1 MQWIE
6 QLKQLRSLYFM
17 FICFNLPFSLYE
29 PGINILLEVDKFQI
43 SNGTKMIS
51 RKGIAEVFSLGPRIV
66 KIIWQKKLKC
76 ILIII
81 IFIKLKF
88 WAARSEAHEVPSLP
102 KQVQN
107 TVGRNTE
114 VYFLPWID
122 MADSGDKNFL
132 LYDIHERYGPF
143 SLTLY
148 REKCRNQCFLH
159 NFGLPDKMK
168 LYMTIPCKKNSSKL
182 CGSEFLLYVHQKLA
196 ICSVISVIFGAIP
209 WYVVI
214 IPWQYHSSNNS
225 MAACLG
231 KWKSWWTFG
240 QR

>member
-1 MQWIE
+1 
-6 QLKQLRSLYFM
+6 
-17 FICFNLPFSLYE
+17 
-29 PGINILLEVDKFQI
+29 
-43 SNGTKMIS
+43 MIS

-107 TVGRNTE
+107 TIGRNTE

-148 REKCRNQCFLH
+148 REKWRNQCFFH

>member
-1 MQWIE
+1 
-6 QLKQLRSLYFM
+6 
-17 FICFNLPFSLYE
+17 
-29 PGINILLEVDKFQI
+29 
-43 SNGTKMIS
+43 MIS

-66 KIIWQKKLKC
+66 KII
-76 ILIII
+76 I

-88 WAARSEAHEVPSLP
+88 WAARSKAHEVPSLP

-107 TVGRNTE
+107 TIGRNTE
-114 VYFLPWID
+114 VYFLPWIE
-122 MADSGDKNFL
+122 MAYSRDKNFL
-132 LYDIHERYGPF
+132 LYDIHEWYGPF

-148 REKCRNQCFLH
+148 REKWRNQCFFH

-168 LYMTIPCKKNSSKL
+168 HIWPYHARRIVRNCVDRSSY
-182 CGSEFLLYVHQKLA
+182 FMPPKLA
-196 ICSVISVIFGAIP
+196 ICSVIAVNFGAIP

-225 MAACLG
+225 IAACLG
-231 KWKSWWTFG
+231 KWNSWWTFG

>member
-148 REKCRNQCFLH
+148 REKWRNQCFFH

-168 LYMTIPCKKNSSKL
+168 HIWPYHARRIVRNCVDRSSYFMSTKSWRSVL
-182 CGSEFLLYVHQKLA
+182 LFL
-196 ICSVISVIFGAIP
+196 
-209 WYVVI
+209 WYLG
-214 IPWQYHSSNNS
+214 QYH
-225 MAACLG
+225 G
-231 KWKSWWTFG
+231 T
-240 QR
+240 